1 MFGPSDE
8 DSDETPAQSSAT
20 ARTSIL
26 GVFNASAAVHELTLM
41 QNIEIAD
48 MDDDVEDDMDDDGED
63 SVDKQSADDVQDE
76 DDAGDET
83 ANGVA
88 YVALDSDVEDGD
100 STETEFYVDDG
111 VTTEALGDSETES
124 DEEFANMDDE
134 LYAQSQDRDAKPPE
148 GIEPPST
155 DKGAFPLSYSGRTT
169 KGPVQQNHTD
179 TQPPS
184 LNSLPALSRMRS
196 RRTRL
201 KAKTIHFPEP
211 AIQ

>member
-134 LYAQSQDRDAKPPE
+134 LYAQSQDRDADDE
-148 GIEPPST
+148 GT
-155 DKGAFPLSYSGRTT
+155 CAT
-169 KGPVQQNHTD
+169 KSHRHPA
-179 TQPPS
+179 
-184 LNSLPALSRMRS
+184 ALSQFAS
-196 RRTRL
+196 SSEQDEKPSHTAQS
-201 KAKTIHFPEP
+201 KDHSFP
-211 AIQ
+211 

>member
-134 LYAQSQDRDAKPPE
+134 LYAQSQDRDAVRNMKQT
-148 GIEPPST
+148 GWNYGST
-155 DKGAFPLSYSGRTT
+155 
-169 KGPVQQNHTD
+169 VHV
-179 TQPPS
+179 
-184 LNSLPALSRMRS
+184 
-196 RRTRL
+196 
-201 KAKTIHFPEP
+201 
-211 AIQ
+211 

>member
-134 LYAQSQDRDAKPPE
+134 LYAQSQDRDAVRNMKQTGWNYARATKMQAAQKKRKRKDPAQPE
-148 GIEPPST
+148 SPTGVH
-155 DKGAFPLSYSGRTT
+155 DVY
-169 KGPVQQNHTD
+169 
-179 TQPPS
+179 QP
-184 LNSLPALSRMRS
+184 ADV
-196 RRTRL
+196 
-201 KAKTIHFPEP
+201 A
-211 AIQ
+211 